1 MNSEFQNYNK
11 TVAAA
16 FNELLRRDELISK
29 KTGNLLRI
37 LQDQDIKTVL
47 HYGYGPTAVGLARH
61 GYQVSLADHADVPAD
76 EQTLFQHLDNKLTY
90 DAVIAVDEYFTFANG
105 DEQQQ
110 DLINS
115 AFDLTGR
122 VLITTVS
129 DYKNM
134 SENHRE
140 FSDPQSYKTQNGQ
153 VVYLERNIKG
163 NRNNWQTKIHK
174 ILESDECI
182 TAGPFNR
189 HCLFFKQLARM
200 GDDAGAT
207 SFNFQKSM
215 MYKGML
221 KKSYEHI
228 ISINFN

>member
-1 MNSEFQNYNK
+1 MNYEFQNYNK
-11 TVAAA
+11 TVTSA
-16 FNELLRRDELISK
+16 FNELLRRDELVSK
-29 KTGNLLRI
+29 KTSNLLRI
-37 LQDQDIKTVL
+37 LQDQDVATVL
-47 HYGYGPTAVGLARH
+47 HYGYGPTALGLAQH
-61 GYQVSLADHADVPAD
+61 GYQVSLADHASVPAD
-76 EQTLFQHLDNKLTY
+76 EQLLFQHIDNKLTY
-90 DAVIAVDEYFTFANG
+90 DAVVAVDEYFTFATS
-105 DEQQQ
+105 DENQQE
-110 DLINS
+110 LINA
-115 AFDLTGR
+115 AFDLTGKI
-122 VLITTVS
+122 LITTVS

-153 VVYLERNIKG
+153 VVYLERNIRAG
-163 NRNNWQTKIHK
+163 RNSWQTKIHK
-174 ILESDECI
+174 ILDTDECI
-182 TAGPFNR
+182 TTGPFER
-189 HCLFFKQLARM
+189 RSLFFKQLARM